1 MSAPAPQYQFSIRD
15 TINAIVDEYARRH
28 KPAAGQLGLF
38 EKPEERQKPL
48 FSKSVDDEAGRWVTM
63 RGTRVYISNDDGRIM
78 KGPKKL
84 IGKTKEQI
92 EKESAEEGGPAPKPK
107 GLAELGRI
115 SGGRADNRQKRLFEE
130 LNPGFKFEDDEEEDF
145 KTVEPV
151 AMAEVPFSPA
161 DESESSYEE
170 QVLQGIQEKLKAGE
184 PVMLVTN
191 TKAIQF
197 DERHTD
203 MFRVKNGSLQVQRG
217 KNWDTIAFGPLD
229 HLAAQVGVNRP
240 ESDDENPDYEPA
252 AEENILSADFV
263 NDYFNGDAGAAIE
276 AMELNRSREIKRAN
290 ELGANWDVDE
300 IDSDWMK
307 EVSASAE
314 ESGAGDEE
322 PQFTLDSTPAP
333 SPAKPVDFGNPD
345 PATVQGALFDIGKN
359 DLPGQEL
366 LFNSDAGDLNNPK
379 TMENRT
385 RVSPRG
391 PYEWKENKS
400 GKKAWFK
407 GDAQITGAF
416 VDDSWADEA
425 ARQLPA
431 DADEMPAPEHDF
443 KTHPEF
449 NRLQSVYGHLSND
462 EIESKIDK
470 MTAEIASL
478 QNAGRREF
486 NMNGGRRTSAA
497 VSAEGARNVGQ
508 EKLLLGAYLKHRQKN
523 QEDGPNEGDRDAVG
537 LVFRDGR
544 WHRDDEEQAESAPSS
559 PAVNPFREK
568 MDSLNRK
575 ADSLT
580 PGGSAFDKA
589 MASSFPVGV
598 GRSGNASSRRTS
610 KQAAKRIDQSVNNAL
625 KSIEVRKQAN
635 SLSGQTEAFD
645 RGEIDQHG
653 NRTELGKQRDAEQL
667 AKSQE
672 RKQTV
677 QNFWDNHADFMKAT
691 LKPGDSLALAANPS
705 NTITVKRVNKT
716 GVTSEGGS
724 KWVYADLIPL
734 KDGKPMESREVISAV
749 NEWKKGQETP
759 KVEESP
765 NDGDTNAEGLVFRNG
780 RWHRD
785 EEDER
790 PAPEA
795 SSSPADPDET
805 TKQQV
810 KKLLEIKE
818 ENYRLSGDANPK
830 VAAAYAVDGIMNM
843 YRGQPQHLE
852 QLLNEE
858 IEDAMKAQ
866 NKLKPAEPEQQS
878 EPEPQPEPEPPK
890 STSDFSGSFDPE
902 KHGDYRSLIQLSQKI
917 DSGELLFE
925 EFQQAH
931 KFYADNKEAFV
942 ADLQKRY
949 DAKQLRNMAANL
961 GDWQAI
967 RGENKKNEN
976 AESVYAAMMQRAFN
990 VGDGI
995 SNTYSYE
1002 DIKGEGGMTG
1012 AAVRRLAAHVA
1023 KQTPESLAAH
1033 VEKEA
1038 KNVADRAAAE
1048 KANEEAAANP
1058 KTLKDFELA
1067 IKKAGSYEKLTP
1079 EQQETYD
1086 NLMSEKT
1093 RSGREEVKKPAVV
1106 EAKVSGDHGGFELTK
1121 NFHSKRGQD
1130 IFTASPKNRVDRDEY
1145 DKMNTAAKRLGGW
1158 YYKQFGGTP
1167 GGFHFPDEDKR
1178 NRFLQAM
1185 AGEKVDRSD
1194 ILGEKQE
1201 EREKTVGEK
1210 LADHAERLEE
1220 RASAS
1225 YSAERKENTN
1235 KRAGQAAS
1243 ARASA
1248 EHDLN
1253 QAVRLRSISEAMSN
1267 GEVKHLRGLSA
1278 LTQLESLQRI
1288 WKQAQRKHEEQK
1300 LKDKYGDDWSKN
1312 ATYQERENT
1321 YQASVSADSAAFAKM
1336 PRQIIYPSNVGKF
1349 LDAAANTPGLK
1360 QEATKWKKLLNSQA
1374 DPEDRGITLNK
1385 QSTKDWFD
1393 FANRAKSKGV
1403 KHDWSGFSSKDDFQR
1418 LYAMGIQEDHE
1429 LRAALRELAPHQAK
1443 RHGSVQKDPVKE
1455 LEKKIHREHR
1465 EQGFYPTPP
1474 RVIDRMMDHADIR
1487 DGQSVLEPSAGSG
1500 RIMDAVKAA
1509 HGDSVTLKGIEHHSA
1524 LQDLLKMK
1532 GHEVEHDDFL
1542 KHTGEYDRI
1551 VMNPPFENDQ
1561 AIDHV
1566 KHAFSLLK
1574 PGGKLVAVVPG
1585 GDRLYREAGRNKR
1598 KEFADFVDEH
1608 GEFEELPESSFA
1620 GSDAPRQTGVNTS
1633 LVILKKPDAPG
1644 AEKYSRLH
1652 IYETMNGVIDRYVR
1666 PESEVV
1672 PVDKYAHPLI
1682 HAAVG
1687 AGAIALANK
1696 AFRSGPLRSVAHA
1709 AIGAAMAAWMQSAM
1723 AANGIQPAQAPSSPA
1738 ANVATVSPPASQ
1750 FQKQQMGNAAVN
1762 QIVQNAINQNAAK
1775 AQAAANAPPSPAQ
1788 VSAHSI
1794 SAAAA
1799 GKAGVP
1805 GVRPLTGANAAG
1817 IPGRVQVVNPG
1828 QSQTAGKEGATA
1840 GKLPVTEPAGGSGSF
1855 NADHPRHPAGASE
1868 GRGGEFAPKG
1878 EEESG
1883 SSAPESSSSS
1893 AVGDSSNETPSP
1905 RNYPDNLNKPASE
1918 QTDYSPPERSIE
1930 PTESAP
1936 SFPKI
1941 DKPIHTGER
1950 QSRKAAWEQHLQGM
1964 AQQVTEKKEAAKAEK
1979 QQAKELA
1986 KATSFNPAE
1995 LETPMADDVEPV
2007 GEAPKEEDFDS
2018 AKDYE
2023 NALEKHNRAKGA
2035 KQATIKKR
2043 ANADLIP
2050 EIAGQYDLNHDDL
2063 RAAVDDEI
2071 QMLLPY
2077 HNRKE
2082 EARQYIS
2089 KMGWNARRINQA
2101 EDRGIDSSSTKFDDV
2116 ASQWAGMFPEI
2127 AGSDESEWVAR
2138 MWDLSKEG
2146 AQDPPSV
2153 SDEELVNRVA
2163 KRLAESGASFS
2174 PADDEGFEYADPGPV
2189 SGQPGDVDYTPFH
2202 RKAVVD
2208 LIVDRYMRLAGIA

>member
-1 MSAPAPQYQFSIRD
+1 MTASTAQFSIRD
-15 TINAIVDEYARRH
+15 TINAIVDEYARRQ

-48 FSKSVDDEAGRWVTM
+48 FSKRVDDESGKWVTM
-63 RGTRVYISNDDGRIM
+63 RGARVFISGEDGRIM
-78 KGPKKL
+78 KGPKAL
-84 IGKTKEQI
+84 MGKTKEQI
-92 EKESAEEGGPAPKPK
+92 EKEGAAGEEGPAPKPK
-107 GLAELGRI
+107 PLAEMGRI
-115 SGGRADNRQKRLFEE
+115 SGGRPDNRQGKLFEE
-130 LNPGFKFEDDEEEDF
+130 LNPGFKFEDDEDEDF
-145 KTVEPV
+145 KTVEPMDFEEAMGKDFEE
-151 AMAEVPFSPA
+151 AMAEDPSSPA
-161 DESESSYEE
+161 DIFVDDSTGDSESESFE
-170 QVLQGIQEKLKAGE
+170 
-184 PVMLVTN
+184 
-191 TKAIQF
+191 
-197 DERHTD
+197 
-203 MFRVKNGSLQVQRG
+203 
-217 KNWDTIAFGPLD
+217 
-229 HLAAQVGVNRP
+229 
-240 ESDDENPDYEPA
+240 
-252 AEENILSADFV
+252 
-263 NDYFNGDAGAAIE
+263 
-276 AMELNRSREIKRAN
+276 
-290 ELGANWDVDE
+290 
-300 IDSDWMK
+300 
-307 EVSASAE
+307 
-314 ESGAGDEE
+314 
-322 PQFTLDSTPAP
+322 LDSTPEP
-333 SPAKPVDFGNPD
+333 SPAKPVDFSKPD
-345 PATVQGALFDIGKN
+345 AATKQGALFDTGKGTG
-359 DLPGQEL
+359 DLKGQEL

-379 TMENRT
+379 TMENR
-385 RVSPRG
+385 
-391 PYEWKENKS
+391 
-400 GKKAWFK
+400 
-407 GDAQITGAF
+407 
-416 VDDSWADEA
+416 
-425 ARQLPA
+425 
-431 DADEMPAPEHDF
+431 
-443 KTHPEF
+443 
-449 NRLQSVYGHLSND
+449 
-462 EIESKIDK
+462 
-470 MTAEIASL
+470 
-478 QNAGRREF
+478 
-486 NMNGGRRTSAA
+486 
-497 VSAEGARNVGQ
+497 
-508 EKLLLGAYLKHRQKN
+508 
-523 QEDGPNEGDRDAVG
+523 
-537 LVFRDGR
+537 
-544 WHRDDEEQAESAPSS
+544 
-559 PAVNPFREK
+559 VNPFREK
-568 MDSLNRK
+568 MDSLNHK

-580 PGGSAFDKA
+580 PGGSAFDKS
-589 MASSFPVGV
+589 MASAFPLGV
-598 GRSGNASSRRTS
+598 GRSGNASSQRTS

-635 SLSGQTEAFD
+635 LLQGKADAFD

-653 NRTELGKQRDAEQL
+653 GRTELGKQKDAEQL

-672 RKQTV
+672 KKQSV
-677 QNFWDNHADFMKAT
+677 QNFWDSHAEYLKAT
-691 LKPGDSLALAANPS
+691 LKPGDSLALAENPS
-705 NTITVKRVNKT
+705 NSVTVKRVNKT
-716 GVTSEGGS
+716 GITSEGGS
-724 KWVYADLIPL
+724 KWMYQDLVPL
-734 KDGKPMESREVISAV
+734 KDGKPMTPKEVISAV
-749 NEWKKGQETP
+749 NDWKNGQETP
-759 KVEESP
+759 KADDGP
-765 NDGDTNAEGLVFRNG
+765 NDGDTNAEGLVFRDG

-785 EEDER
+785 EEEQ

-795 SSSPADPDET
+795 SSSPADP
-805 TKQQV
+805 
-810 KKLLEIKE
+810 
-818 ENYRLSGDANPK
+818 
-830 VAAAYAVDGIMNM
+830 
-843 YRGQPQHLE
+843 
-852 QLLNEE
+852 
-858 IEDAMKAQ
+858 
-866 NKLKPAEPEQQS
+866 EPEQQS
-878 EPEPQPEPEPPK
+878 EPEPQSEPEK
-890 STSDFSGSFDPE
+890 SNSDFSGSFNPE
-902 KHGDYRSLIQLSQKI
+902 THGDYRSLMQLSRKI
-917 DSGELLFE
+917 DSGELPFD

-931 KFYADNKEAFV
+931 KFYTDNKEAFV
-942 ADLQKRY
+942 ADLGKRY

-961 GDWQAI
+961 GDWRAI
-967 RGENKKNEN
+967 RGESKKGEN
-976 AESVYAAMMQRAFN
+976 AESVYATMMSRAFN

-995 SNTYSYE
+995 SNIYSDS
-1002 DIKGEGGMTG
+1002 DIRGAGGMNG

-1038 KNVADRAAAE
+1038 KNIADWKAANA
-1048 KANEEAAANP
+1048 ANEEAAANP

-1067 IKKAGSYEKLTP
+1067 IKKVGSYEKLTS
-1079 EQQETYD
+1079 EQQEAYD
-1086 NLMSEKT
+1086 NLLSEKT
-1093 RSGREEVKKPAVV
+1093 RSGREEVKKPTAVQV
-1106 EAKVSGDHGGFELTK
+1106 NVSGDHGGFELTK

-1130 IFTASPKNRVDRDEY
+1130 IFTASPKNRVERDEY

-1194 ILGEKQE
+1194 ILGAKQE

-1220 RASAS
+1220 RAAAS

-1253 QAVRLRSISEAMSN
+1253 QAVRLRSISEAMEN
-1267 GEVKHLRGLSA
+1267 GEVKHLRGMNA

-1321 YQASVSADSAAFAKM
+1321 YQAGVTADSAAFAKM

-1360 QEATKWKKLLNSQA
+1360 QEATKWKKLLNSHS

-1429 LRAALRELAPHQAK
+1429 LRSALRELAPHQAK

-1474 RVIDRMMDHADIR
+1474 RVIDRLMEHADIR

-1509 HGDSVTLKGIEHHSA
+1509 HGDSVTLKGIEHHSS

-1532 GHEVEHDDFL
+1532 GHDVDHSDFL
-1542 KHTGEYDRI
+1542 EHKGEYDRI

-1585 GDRLYREAGRNKR
+1585 GDRLYREASRKKR
-1598 KEFADFVDEH
+1598 TEFSEFVDEH

-1633 LVILKKPDAPG
+1633 LVILKKPEAPG

-1666 PESEVV
+1666 PEMSEVQ
-1672 PVDKYAHPLI
+1672 VDKYAHPLI

-1687 AGAIALANK
+1687 AGAMALANK

-1738 ANVATVSPPASQ
+1738 ANVATVSPPASA
-1750 FQKQQMGNAAVN
+1750 FQKQQMGNNVVN
-1762 QIVQNAINQNAAK
+1762 QIIQNAINQHAANT
-1775 AQAAANAPPSPAQ
+1775 QAAANAPPSPAQ
-1788 VSAHSI
+1788 TAAHSV

-1805 GVRPLTGANAAG
+1805 GVRPLSGANAAG
-1817 IPGRVQVVNPG
+1817 IPGRVVVGPAQG
-1828 QSQTAGKEGATA
+1828 SQQQAQTPAVTQQQTQAAGKA
-1840 GKLPVTEPAGGSGSF
+1840 GVRPLRDPGDSGGGNFSNS
-1855 NADHPRHPAGASE
+1855 DHPRQPAGASE
-1868 GRGGEFAPKG
+1868 SRGGEFAPKNG
-1878 EEESG
+1878 AESG
-1883 SSAPESSSSS
+1883 SSSGESAPADSSSP
-1893 AVGDSSNETPSP
+1893 AVGDSETPSP

-1918 QTDYSPPERSIE
+1918 QTNYSPPERSID
-1930 PTESAP
+1930 PP
-1936 SFPKI
+1936 V
-1941 DKPIHTGER
+1941 R

-1964 AQQVTEKKEAAKAEK
+1964 AQQVAEKKESAKAEK
-1979 QQAKELA
+1979 KQAKELA

-1995 LETPMADDVEPV
+1995 LETPMADDVEPA

-2023 NALEKHNRAKGA
+2023 KAVEKHNRSTGA

-2050 EIAGQYDLNHDDL
+2050 EIAGQNDLNHDDL
-2063 RAAVDDEI
+2063 RAAVDEEI
-2071 QMLLPY
+2071 AMLLPY
-2077 HNRKE
+2077 HNRRE
-2082 EARQYIS
+2082 EARKYIS
-2089 KMGWNARRINQA
+2089 KMGWNSRRIDQA
-2101 EDRGIDSSSTKFDDV
+2101 EDRGIDSSSTQFDQV
-2116 ASQWAGMFPEI
+2116 ASEWAGMFPEI
-2127 AGSDESEWVAR
+2127 AGSDESEWVAK
-2138 MWDLSKEG
+2138 MWDLSREG
-2146 AQDPPSV
+2146 AQDPPSA
-2153 SDEELVNRVA
+2153 SDEDLVNRVA
-2163 KRLAESGASFS
+2163 KRLSESGPSSS
-2174 PADDEGFEYADPGPV
+2174 PAEEEGFEYADAGPV
-2189 SGQPGDVDYTPFH
+2189 SGEVGDVDYTPFH
-2202 RKAVVD
+2202 RKSVVD

>member
-1 MSAPAPQYQFSIRD
+1 MSSAVIPQYQFSIRD

-38 EKPEERQKPL
+38 ENPAERQKPL

-63 RGTRVYISNDDGRIM
+63 RGARVYISNDDGRIM

-107 GLAELGRI
+107 GLAEMGRI

-151 AMAEVPFSPA
+151 DFEGAMSEDFEGAMAEAPSSPA

-170 QVLQGIQEKLKAGE
+170 QVLKGIQEKLKAGE

-191 TKAIQF
+191 TKATQF
-197 DERHTD
+197 DERHAD

-240 ESDDENPDYEPA
+240 ESDGESSDYEPA

-276 AMELNRSREIKRAN
+276 AMEMNRAREIKRAN
-290 ELGANWDVDE
+290 ELGVSWDVDE

-333 SPAKPVDFGNPD
+333 SPAKPVDFGKSD
-345 PATVQGALFDIGKN
+345 STKQGALFDTGKGTG
-359 DLPGQEL
+359 DLKGQEL

-379 TMENRT
+379 TMENR
-385 RVSPRG
+385 
-391 PYEWKENKS
+391 
-400 GKKAWFK
+400 
-407 GDAQITGAF
+407 
-416 VDDSWADEA
+416 
-425 ARQLPA
+425 
-431 DADEMPAPEHDF
+431 
-443 KTHPEF
+443 
-449 NRLQSVYGHLSND
+449 
-462 EIESKIDK
+462 
-470 MTAEIASL
+470 
-478 QNAGRREF
+478 
-486 NMNGGRRTSAA
+486 
-497 VSAEGARNVGQ
+497 
-508 EKLLLGAYLKHRQKN
+508 
-523 QEDGPNEGDRDAVG
+523 
-537 LVFRDGR
+537 
-544 WHRDDEEQAESAPSS
+544 
-559 PAVNPFREK
+559 VNPFREK

-580 PGGSAFDKA
+580 PGNSAFDKA

-635 SLSGQTEAFD
+635 SLIGQAEAFD

-759 KVEESP
+759 KVEEGP
-765 NDGDTNAEGLVFRNG
+765 NDGDINAEGLVFRNG

-785 EEDER
+785 EEDEQ

-795 SSSPADPDET
+795 SSFPAET
-805 TKQQV
+805 
-810 KKLLEIKE
+810 
-818 ENYRLSGDANPK
+818 
-830 VAAAYAVDGIMNM
+830 
-843 YRGQPQHLE
+843 
-852 QLLNEE
+852 
-858 IEDAMKAQ
+858 
-866 NKLKPAEPEQQS
+866 EPEQQS
-878 EPEPQPEPEPPK
+878 EPEPQPEPKPPK

-902 KHGDYRSLIQLSQKI
+902 KHGDYRSLMQLSRKI
-917 DSGELLFE
+917 DSGELPFE

-949 DAKQLRNMAANL
+949 DAKQLRSMAANL

-1093 RSGREEVKKPAVV
+1093 RSGREEVKKPTVV

-1158 YYKQFGGTP
+1158 YYKQFGSTP

-1235 KRAGQAAS
+1235 RRAEMAAS

-1248 EHDLN
+1248 EADLN
-1253 QAVRLRSISEAMSN
+1253 QAVRLRSIAEAMAN
-1267 GEVKHLRGLSA
+1267 GEVKHLRGLNA
-1278 LTQLESLQRI
+1278 LTQLESLQRV

-1300 LKDKYGDDWSKN
+1300 LQEKYGDDWRKK

-1321 YQASVSADSAAFAKM
+1321 YQSGLSVDSASSAKM
-1336 PRQIIYPSNVGKF
+1336 PRQIIYRENVRRF
-1349 LDAAANTPGLK
+1349 LEQAANTPGLK
-1360 QEATKWKKLLNSQA
+1360 QESAKWQKLFSSQK
-1374 DPEDRGITLNK
+1374 DDDGMGFTLSKN
-1385 QSTKDWFD
+1385 STKEWFD

-1403 KHDWSGFSSKDDFQR
+1403 KHDWGGFGEKDDFQR

-1542 KHTGEYDRI
+1542 KHAGEYDRI

-1598 KEFADFVDEH
+1598 KEFAEFVDEH

-1652 IYETMNGVIDRYVR
+1652 IYETMNGVIDRYIR

-1672 PVDKYAHPLI
+1672 QVDKYAHPLV

-1687 AGAIALANK
+1687 AGAMYLANK
-1696 AFRSGPLRSVAHA
+1696 AFKSGPMRSIAHA

-1723 AANGIQPAQAPSSPA
+1723 AANGIQPTQAPSSPA
-1738 ANVATVSPPASQ
+1738 ANVATVSPPATA
-1750 FQKQQMGNAAVN
+1750 FQKQQIGNNAVN
-1762 QIVQNAINQNAAK
+1762 QIVQNAINNHAART
-1775 AQAAANAPPSPAQ
+1775 QAAANAPPSPAQ

-1805 GVRPLTGANAAG
+1805 GAGGPRPLTGVNAVPVPA
-1817 IPGRVQVVNPG
+1817 PAPAVS
-1828 QSQTAGKEGATA
+1828 QSQSAGKEGAES
-1840 GKLPVTEPAGGSGSF
+1840 GKLPVTEPAGGSGSGSGSF
-1855 NADHPRHPAGASE
+1855 NADHPRHPAGAPGSK
-1868 GRGGEFAPKG
+1868 GGEFAPKS
-1878 EEESG
+1878 EVETG
-1883 SSAPESSSSS
+1883 SSAPESSSSP
-1893 AVGDSSNETPSP
+1893 AVGDSPDEAPSP

-1930 PTESAP
+1930 PTEPVESAP

-1950 QSRKAAWEQHLQGM
+1950 QSRKAAWEKHLQGM

-2023 NALEKHNRAKGA
+2023 NALEKHNRQKGA
-2035 KQATIKKR
+2035 QRASIKKK

-2063 RAAVDDEI
+2063 KKAVDDEI

-2146 AQDPPSV
+2146 AQDPPSA

-2189 SGQPGDVDYTPFH
+2189 IGQPGDVDYTPFH